1 MFTNEVC
8 SNDLPLRMVTV
19 RCPAARICVAVNSN
33 SYGAERSPSAGSS
46 GGCHAR
52 AVYGREGFLTP
63 ERTLAGAQWIRRSA
77 PQPGHNGSAGAHP
90 GRAQWI
96 DHPGA
101 VLPERNGCLPG
112 KMYRC
117 QNHHTAESSERMD
130 ISYGLHETIRYLD
143 AACTEGRSAPS
154 PARVACGK

>member
-19 RCPAARICVAVNSN
+19 RCPAARTCVAVNSN

-52 AVYGREGFLTP
+52 AVM
-63 ERTLAGAQWIRRSA
+63 AGNVSAHRSA
-77 PQPGHNGSAGAHP
+77 PLPGHNGSAGAHP

-96 DHPGA
+96 DHPDA

-154 PARVACGK
+154 PARVACRK